1 MTDFGIIGVGRIGTS
16 LARNM
21 SSNGIK
27 VSLYDK
33 SFDTSTNIKTHYSEL
48 ESSLV
53 FNDINKFISSI
64 SLPRKVLVLVP
75 SGPSLDEVISLCIKN
90 LDSNDILID
99 AGNTNPN
106 MSFKNHQ
113 KIKSK
118 NLLYLGMGVSGGV
131 EGVLKG
137 PSIMI
142 GGDLKAFNEVKNI
155 FSKITSNTINNSKS
169 FELFGDS
176 NQGHFVKMV
185 HNGIEYVEMQLIS
198 SMYYLMIKSNK
209 YKYDDIAKI
218 FKKWSKSDLNSY
230 LLEISSTKLLQKTD
244 GNFLLDIIDD
254 KADDNGTG
262 RWMLKY
268 GVDLGCSLSMLNA
281 ALDSRFISKNNNVR
295 LKFSKSI
302 KKDIREY
309 DINISSLADAYS
321 FCRLINYVQAFL
333 LIDSANQNYGW
344 DISISR
350 ALNVWSNGS
359 IIKSDLINSLYKDYS
374 VDDILDDKK
383 IFKTL
388 NELKPKLIEVLNLS
402 LKNDVSLPCF
412 SEALSYINQISS
424 LSLSTKLIQAQRNQF
439 GSHKIN
445 IN

>member
-1 MTDFGIIGVGRIGTS
+1 MTDFGIIGVGRIGSS

-33 SFDTSTNIKTHYSEL
+33 SFDTSTDIKTHYSEL

-53 FNDINKFISSI
+53 FDDINKFISSI

-99 AGNTNPN
+99 AGNTNPTI
-106 MSFKNHQ
+106 SFKNHQ

-118 NLLYLGMGVSGGV
+118 NLLYLGMGISGGV

-142 GGDLKAFNEVKNI
+142 GGDLKAFNEVKSI
-155 FSKITSNTINNSKS
+155 FSKITSNTINRSKS

-198 SMYYLMIKSNK
+198 SIYYLMIKSNK

-230 LLEISSTKLLQKTD
+230 LLEISSTKLLEKTD

-295 LKFSKSI
+295 LKFSNSI
-302 KKDIREY
+302 KKDIIEY

-344 DISISR
+344 DISISK

-359 IIKSDLINSLYKDYS
+359 IIKSDLINTLYKDYS

-383 IFKTL
+383 IIKTL
-388 NELKPKLIEVLNLS
+388 NELKPRLIDVLNLT

>member
-209 YKYDDIAKI
+209 YKYDHIAKI

-344 DISISR
+344 DISISK

-388 NELKPKLIEVLNLS
+388 NELKPRLIEVLNLS

-412 SEALSYINQISS
+412 SEALSFINQISS

>member
-16 LARNM
+16 FARNM
-21 SSNGIK
+21 SLNGIK

-33 SFDTSTNIKTHYSEL
+33 NFDTSTDIKTHYSEL

-53 FNDINKFISSI
+53 FDDINKFISSI

-90 LDSNDILID
+90 LNSNDILID
-99 AGNTNPN
+99 AGNTNPTI
-106 MSFKNHQ
+106 SSENHQ

-142 GGDLKAFNEVKNI
+142 GGDLKAFNEVKKI

-198 SMYYLMIKSNK
+198 SIYYLMIESNK
-209 YKYDDIAKI
+209 YKYGDIAKI

-230 LLEISSTKLLQKTD
+230 LLEISSNKLLEKTD

-268 GVDLGCSLSMLNA
+268 GLDLGCSLNMLNA
-281 ALDSRFISKNNNVR
+281 ALDSRFISKNNNAR
-295 LKFSKSI
+295 LKFNNSI
-302 KKDIREY
+302 KKEIMEY
-309 DINISSLADAYS
+309 DININSLTDAYS

-333 LIDSANQNYGW
+333 LIDSANKNYGW
-344 DISISR
+344 DINISK

-359 IIKSDLINSLYKDYS
+359 IIKSDLVNTLYKDYS
-374 VDDILDDKK
+374 VDNILDDKK

-388 NELKPKLIEVLNLS
+388 NELKPGLIDVLNLS

-412 SEALSYINQISS
+412 SEALSYINQFSS
-424 LSLSTKLIQAQRNQF
+424 LFLSTKLIQAQRNQF
-439 GSHKIN
+439 GSHKIS

>member
-1 MTDFGIIGVGRIGTS
+1 MTDFGIIGVGKIGTS

-33 SFDTSTNIKTHYSEL
+33 SFNTSTDIKTHYSEL
-48 ESSLV
+48 ESSLI

-64 SLPRKVLVLVP
+64 SSPRKVLVLVP
-75 SGPSLDEVISLCIKN
+75 YGPSLDEVISLCIKN
-90 LDSNDILID
+90 LDPNDILID
-99 AGNTNPN
+99 AGNTNPA
-106 MSFKNHQ
+106 MSFQNHQ

-142 GGDLKAFNEVKNI
+142 GGDSKAFNEVKNI
-155 FSKITSNTINNSKS
+155 FSKITSSTINSSKS
-169 FELFGDS
+169 FGLFGDS

-198 SMYYLMIKSNK
+198 SIYYLMIESNK
-209 YKYDDIAKI
+209 YKYGDIAKI

-230 LLEISSTKLLQKTD
+230 LLEISSTKLLEKRD

-295 LKFSKSI
+295 LKFSNSI

-333 LIDSANQNYGW
+333 LIDSANQSYGW
-344 DISISR
+344 DISTLES
-350 ALNVWSNGS
+350 LNVWSNGS
-359 IIKSDLINSLYKDYS
+359 IIKSDLINTLYKDYS
-374 VDDILDDKK
+374 VDNILDDKK
-383 IFKTL
+383 ILKTL
-388 NELKPKLIEVLNLS
+388 NELKPRLIEVLNLS

-412 SEALSYINQISS
+412 SEALSYVNQISS
-424 LSLSTKLIQAQRNQF
+424 LSLSTKLIQAQRNYF
-439 GSHKIN
+439 GSHKIK

>member
-1 MTDFGIIGVGRIGTS
+1 M
-16 LARNM
+16 
-21 SSNGIK
+21 
-27 VSLYDK
+27 
-33 SFDTSTNIKTHYSEL
+33 
-48 ESSLV
+48 
-53 FNDINKFISSI
+53 
-64 SLPRKVLVLVP
+64 PRKVLVLVP
-75 SGPSLDEVISLCIKN
+75 SGPSLDEVISICIKN

-155 FSKITSNTINNSKS
+155 FSKITSNTINSSKS

-198 SMYYLMIKSNK
+198 SIYYLMIKSNK

-230 LLEISSTKLLQKTD
+230 LLEISSTKLLEKTD

-295 LKFSKSI
+295 LKFSNSI
-302 KKDIREY
+302 KKDISEY

-344 DISISR
+344 DISISK

-359 IIKSDLINSLYKDYS
+359 IIKSDLINTLYKDYS

-388 NELKPKLIEVLNLS
+388 NELKPRLIEVLSLS

>member
-33 SFDTSTNIKTHYSEL
+33 SFDTSTDIKTHYSEL
-48 ESSLV
+48 ESSLI

-75 SGPSLDEVISLCIKN
+75 SGPSLDEVISLCVKN

-99 AGNTNPN
+99 AGNTNPT

-155 FSKITSNTINNSKS
+155 FSKITSNTINSSKS

-198 SMYYLMIKSNK
+198 SIYYLMIKSNK

-230 LLEISSTKLLQKTD
+230 LLEISSTKLLEKTD

-295 LKFSKSI
+295 LKFSNSI
-302 KKDIREY
+302 KKDISEY

-344 DISISR
+344 DISISK

-388 NELKPKLIEVLNLS
+388 NELKPRLIEVLNLS

>member
-33 SFDTSTNIKTHYSEL
+33 GFDTSTNIQTHYSEL

-99 AGNTNPN
+99 AGNTNPT

-198 SMYYLMIKSNK
+198 SIYYLMIKSNK

-230 LLEISSTKLLQKTD
+230 LLEISSTKLLEKT
-244 GNFLLDIIDD
+244 GGKFLLDIIDD

-295 LKFSKSI
+295 LKFSNSI

-309 DINISSLADAYS
+309 DININSLADAYS

-344 DISISR
+344 EISISK

-359 IIKSDLINSLYKDYS
+359 IIKSDLINTLYKDYS

-388 NELKPKLIEVLNLS
+388 NKLKPGLIDVLNLS
-402 LKNDVSLPCF
+402 LKNNVSIPCF

-439 GSHKIN
+439 GSHRIN

>member
-33 SFDTSTNIKTHYSEL
+33 SFDASTDIKNHYPEL
-48 ESSLV
+48 ESSSV
-53 FNDINKFISSI
+53 YNDINKFISSI

-75 SGPSLDEVISLCIKN
+75 SGNSLDEVIALCIKN
-90 LDSNDILID
+90 LDSSDILID
-99 AGNTNPN
+99 AGNTNPTI
-106 MSFKNHQ
+106 SFKNHQ

-131 EGVLKG
+131 LGVLKG

-142 GGDLKAFNEVKNI
+142 GGDIKAFNEVKNI

-198 SMYYLMIKSNK
+198 SIYYLMIKSNK
-209 YKYDDIAKI
+209 YKYDDIANI

-230 LLEISSTKLLQKTD
+230 LIEISSTKLVEKTD

-262 RWMLKY
+262 RWMLKC
-268 GVDLGCSLSMLNA
+268 GVDLGCSMSMLNA
-281 ALDSRFISKNNNVR
+281 ALDSRFISKNNNAR
-295 LKFSKSI
+295 LKFSNSI
-302 KKDIREY
+302 KKDTEEY
-309 DINISSLADAYS
+309 DININSLADAYS
-321 FCRLINYVQAFL
+321 FCRLVNYVQAFL

-344 DISISR
+344 DISISK

-359 IIKSDLINSLYKDYS
+359 IIKSKLINILYRDYS
-374 VDDILDDKK
+374 VDSILDDKK
-383 IFKTL
+383 IFKTF
-388 NELKPKLIEVLNLS
+388 NELKPGLIDVLNLS

-445 IN
+445 TN

>member
-16 LARNM
+16 FARNM
-21 SSNGIK
+21 SLNGIK

-33 SFDTSTNIKTHYSEL
+33 NFDTFKDIKTYYSEL

-53 FNDINKFISSI
+53 FDDINKFISSI

-75 SGPSLDEVISLCIKN
+75 SGPSLDQVISLCIKN
-90 LDSNDILID
+90 LNSNDILID
-99 AGNTNPN
+99 AGNTNPTI
-106 MSFKNHQ
+106 SFENHQ

-118 NLLYLGMGVSGGV
+118 NLLYLGIGISGGV

-142 GGDLKAFNEVKNI
+142 GGDLKAFNEVKKI

-198 SMYYLMIKSNK
+198 SIYYLMIKSNK
-209 YKYDDIAKI
+209 YKYDDIAKV

-230 LLEISSTKLLQKTD
+230 LLEISSTKLLEKTD

-268 GVDLGCSLSMLNA
+268 GLDLGCSLNMLNA
-281 ALDSRFISKNNNVR
+281 ALDSRFISKNNNAR
-295 LKFSKSI
+295 LKFNNSI
-302 KKDIREY
+302 KKEIMEY
-309 DINISSLADAYS
+309 DININSLTDAYS

-333 LIDSANQNYGW
+333 LIDSANKNYGW
-344 DISISR
+344 DISISK

-359 IIKSDLINSLYKDYS
+359 IIKSDLVNTLYKDYS
-374 VDDILDDKK
+374 VDNILDDKK
-383 IFKTL
+383 IFKTI
-388 NELKPKLIEVLNLS
+388 NELKPGLIDVLNLS

-424 LSLSTKLIQAQRNQF
+424 LFLSTKLIQAQRNQF
-439 GSHKIN
+439 GSHKIS

>member
-33 SFDTSTNIKTHYSEL
+33 SFDTSTDIKTHYSEL

-99 AGNTNPN
+99 AGNTNPT

-118 NLLYLGMGVSGGV
+118 NLLYLGMGISGGV

-198 SMYYLMIKSNK
+198 SIYYLMIKSNK

-230 LLEISSTKLLQKTD
+230 LLEISSTKLLEKT
-244 GNFLLDIIDD
+244 GGKFLLDIIDD

-295 LKFSKSI
+295 LKFSNSI

-309 DINISSLADAYS
+309 DININSLADAYS

-344 DISISR
+344 NISISK

-359 IIKSDLINSLYKDYS
+359 IIKSDLINTLYKDYS

-388 NELKPKLIEVLNLS
+388 NKLKPGLIDVLNLS

-439 GSHKIN
+439 GSHRIN

>member
-1 MTDFGIIGVGRIGTS
+1 MTNFGIIGVGRIGTS

-33 SFDTSTNIKTHYSEL
+33 SFDTSTDIITHYSEL
-48 ESSLV
+48 ESSLI

-64 SLPRKVLVLVP
+64 SSPRKVLVLVP
-75 SGPSLDEVISLCIKN
+75 SGPSLDEVISLCVKN

-99 AGNTNPN
+99 AGNTNPT

-155 FSKITSNTINNSKS
+155 FSKITSNTINSSKS

-198 SMYYLMIKSNK
+198 SIYYLMIKSNK

-230 LLEISSTKLLQKTD
+230 LLEISSTKLLEKRD

-295 LKFSKSI
+295 LKFSNSI
-302 KKDIREY
+302 KKDISEY

-344 DISISR
+344 DISISK

-388 NELKPKLIEVLNLS
+388 NELKPRLIDVLNLS

>member
-33 SFDTSTNIKTHYSEL
+33 SFDTSTDIKTHYSEL

-75 SGPSLDEVISLCIKN
+75 SGPSLDEVISLCVKN

-99 AGNTNPN
+99 AGNTNPT

-198 SMYYLMIKSNK
+198 SIYYLMIKSNK

-218 FKKWSKSDLNSY
+218 FKKWGKSDLNSY
-230 LLEISSTKLLQKTD
+230 LLEISSTKLLEKTD

-295 LKFSKSI
+295 LKFSNSI
-302 KKDIREY
+302 KKDINEY

-321 FCRLINYVQAFL
+321 FCRLINYIQAFL

-344 DISISR
+344 DISISK

-388 NELKPKLIEVLNLS
+388 NELKPRLIEVLNLS

>member
-33 SFDTSTNIKTHYSEL
+33 SFDTSTDIKTHYSEL
-48 ESSLV
+48 ESSLI

-64 SLPRKVLVLVP
+64 SSPRKVLVLVP
-75 SGPSLDEVISLCIKN
+75 SGPSLDEVISLCVKN

-99 AGNTNPN
+99 AGNTNPTV
-106 MSFKNHQ
+106 SFKNHQ
-113 KIKSK
+113 KINSK
-118 NLLYLGMGVSGGV
+118 NLLYLGMGISGGV

-142 GGDLKAFNEVKNI
+142 GGDLKAFKEVKNI
-155 FSKITSNTINNSKS
+155 FSKITSNTINNTKS

-198 SMYYLMIKSNK
+198 SIYYLMIKSNK
-209 YKYDDIAKI
+209 YEYDDIAKI

-230 LLEISSTKLLQKTD
+230 LLEISSTKLLEKRD

-295 LKFSKSI
+295 LKFSNSI
-302 KKDIREY
+302 KKDINEY

-344 DISISR
+344 DISISK

-359 IIKSDLINSLYKDYS
+359 IIKSDLINTLYKDYS
-374 VDDILDDKK
+374 VDNILDDKK
-383 IFKTL
+383 IFKIL
-388 NELKPKLIEVLNLS
+388 NKLKPRLIDVLNLS

>member
-33 SFDTSTNIKTHYSEL
+33 SFDTSTDIQTHYSEL

-75 SGPSLDEVISLCIKN
+75 SGPSLDEVISLCIKY

-99 AGNTNPN
+99 AGNTNPT

-118 NLLYLGMGVSGGV
+118 NLLYLGMGISGGV

-198 SMYYLMIKSNK
+198 SIYYLMIKSNK

-230 LLEISSTKLLQKTD
+230 LLEISSTKLLEKID

-295 LKFSKSI
+295 LKFSNSI
-302 KKDIREY
+302 KKDISEY

-344 DISISR
+344 DISISK

-388 NELKPKLIEVLNLS
+388 NELKPRLIEVLNLS

>member
-33 SFDTSTNIKTHYSEL
+33 SFDTSTDIKTHYSEL

-75 SGPSLDEVISLCIKN
+75 SGPSLDEVISICIKN

-198 SMYYLMIKSNK
+198 SIYYLMIKSNK

-218 FKKWSKSDLNSY
+218 FNKWSKSDLNSY
-230 LLEISSTKLLQKTD
+230 LLEISSTKLLEKTD

-344 DISISR
+344 DISISK

-388 NELKPKLIEVLNLS
+388 NELKPRLIEVLNLS

>member
-33 SFDTSTNIKTHYSEL
+33 SFDTSTDIKTHYSEL

-75 SGPSLDEVISLCIKN
+75 SGPSLDEVISICIKN

-198 SMYYLMIKSNK
+198 SIYYLMIKSNK

-230 LLEISSTKLLQKTD
+230 LLEISSTKLLEKTD

-295 LKFSKSI
+295 LKFSNSI
-302 KKDIREY
+302 KKDISEY

-344 DISISR
+344 DISISK

-383 IFKTL
+383 IFNTL
-388 NELKPKLIEVLNLS
+388 NELKPRLIEVLNLS

>member
-33 SFDTSTNIKTHYSEL
+33 SFETSIDIKNHYPEL
-48 ESSLV
+48 ESSSV
-53 FNDINKFISSI
+53 YNDINKFISSI

-75 SGPSLDEVISLCIKN
+75 SGHSLDQVISLCIKN

-99 AGNTNPN
+99 AGNTNPTI
-106 MSFKNHQ
+106 SFKNHQ

-131 EGVLKG
+131 LGVLKG

-142 GGDLKAFNEVKNI
+142 GGDLKAFNEVKNM

-169 FELFGDS
+169 YELFGDS

-198 SMYYLMIKSNK
+198 SIYYLMIKSNK
-209 YKYDDIAKI
+209 YKYDDIANI
-218 FKKWSKSDLNSY
+218 FKKWNKSDLNSY
-230 LLEISSTKLLQKTD
+230 LLEISSTKLVEKTD

-281 ALDSRFISKNNNVR
+281 ALDSRFISKNNNAR
-295 LKFSKSI
+295 LKFSNSI
-302 KKDIREY
+302 KKDIGEY
-309 DINISSLADAYS
+309 DINFNSLADAYS

-344 DISISR
+344 DISISK
-350 ALNVWSNGS
+350 ALNVWSDGS

-374 VDDILDDKK
+374 VDDILNDKK

-388 NELKPKLIEVLNLS
+388 NQLKPRLIDILNLS

-445 IN
+445 TN

>member
-33 SFDTSTNIKTHYSEL
+33 SFDTSTDIKTHYSEL

-53 FNDINKFISSI
+53 FDDINKFISSI

-75 SGPSLDEVISLCIKN
+75 SGPSLDEVISLCVKN

-99 AGNTNPN
+99 AGNTNPA

-198 SMYYLMIKSNK
+198 SIYYLMIKSNK

-230 LLEISSTKLLQKTD
+230 LLEISSTKLLEKTD

-295 LKFSKSI
+295 LKFSNSI

-344 DISISR
+344 DISISK

-383 IFKTL
+383 IFNTL
-388 NELKPKLIEVLNLS
+388 NELKPRLIEVLNLS

>member
-33 SFDTSTNIKTHYSEL
+33 SFDTSTDIKSHYSEL

-75 SGPSLDEVISLCIKN
+75 SGPSLDEVISLCVKS

-99 AGNTNPN
+99 AGNTNPT

-155 FSKITSNTINNSKS
+155 FSKITSNTINSSKS

-198 SMYYLMIKSNK
+198 SIYYLMIKSNK

-230 LLEISSTKLLQKTD
+230 LLEISSTKLLEKRD

-295 LKFSKSI
+295 LKFSNSI
-302 KKDIREY
+302 KKDINEY

-344 DISISR
+344 DISISK

-388 NELKPKLIEVLNLS
+388 NKLKPRLIDVLNLS

>member
-33 SFDTSTNIKTHYSEL
+33 SFDTSTDIKTHYSEL

-198 SMYYLMIKSNK
+198 SIYYLMIKSNK

-230 LLEISSTKLLQKTD
+230 LLEISSTKLLEKTD

-309 DINISSLADAYS
+309 DINFSSLADAYS

-344 DISISR
+344 DISISK

-388 NELKPKLIEVLNLS
+388 NELKPRLIEVLNLS